1 MALGLDRF
9 VLQVD
14 VDHVEES
21 MQMIGGLQLLA
32 CTQFSRYVINEASWV
47 CNDAFQVAFDWIFL
61 DNG

>member
-1 MALGLDRF
+1 MAPDLGRF

-14 VDHVEES
+14 VDLEEES

-32 CTQFSRYVINEASWV
+32 HTQSSQYVINEASWV

-61 DNG
+61 DK